1 MEEIKQNKRLISNLS
16 TGSLK
21 GRAAKRK
28 AFQNVKSKQSTSKQT
43 ITLLRRDAPMHP
55 TDHYT
60 ALYWTLRDVSNYIVG
75 VVCFGLV

>member
-43 ITLLRRDAPMHP
+43 IPLLRRDAPMHP

-60 ALYWTLRDVSNYIVG
+60 ALRDVSNYIVG